1 MLFVINSKAVILI
14 FTQKEMSKR
23 NLYYTCLILG
33 VFLIIFTE
41 FQDTPDLM
49 LQIGGFCLLML
60 SLYQLSKGIKELPT
74 KDFYVENEEEE

>member
-1 MLFVINSKAVILI
+1 LLFIINSKTVILI

-33 VFLIIFTE
+33 VFLVIFTE